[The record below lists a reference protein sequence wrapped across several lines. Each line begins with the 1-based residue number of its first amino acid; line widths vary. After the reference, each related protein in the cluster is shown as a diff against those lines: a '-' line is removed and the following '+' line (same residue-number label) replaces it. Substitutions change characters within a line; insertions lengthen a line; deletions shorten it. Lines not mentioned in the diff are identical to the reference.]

1 MCVRR
6 TPVRAA
12 RTARTCHLGPR
23 NKSHRSMAP
32 LRPTDQLA
40 PLPHVGGTQSWRRR
54 RRRACLAARRAL
66 PQSGHRPRTPAERE
80 RSRPRGRSTLQARRP
95 SGHPGRAHPPWEPHR
110 PGRRTQRRSE
120 PGSSRPGDAPAQVQA
135 DSQVD
140 DGDNEHVAGHLRH
153 GAPGSTRRRRPRPHV
168 HRYRLRLPEP
178 EYRRRSERKRDEPA
192 DRG

>member
-12 RTARTCHLGPR
+12 RTARACHLGPR
-23 NKSHRSMAP
+23 SRSHRSMAP

-54 RRRACLAARRAL
+54 CRRACLAARRAL

-80 RSRPRGRSTLQARRP
+80 RSRPRGRSTLQAHQP
-95 SGHPGRAHPPWEPHR
+95 SGHPGRARPPWAPHR
-110 PGRRTQRRSE
+110 PWQWTRRRSE
-120 PGSSRPGDAPAQVQA
+120 PGSSRPGASPAQVPA
-135 DSQVD
+135 DPRVD
-140 DGDNEHVAGHLRH
+140 DGDNEHVVGRLRH
-153 GAPGSTRRRRPRPHV
+153 GAPGSTRRRRPHPRVRRH
-168 HRYRLRLPEP
+168 RLRLPGHECRQRSG
-178 EYRRRSERKRDEPA
+178 RRRDEPA